1 MFNSKAN
8 QNLGKSVENFDDLV
22 LVDRS
27 LLHGDVVAMLSDP
40 YGQTGTI
47 VDVGMFLCPKLILL
61 IILFLFF

>member
-1 MFNSKAN
+1 MKVDWGVNH
-8 QNLGKSVENFDDLV
+8 KSVENFDDLV

-47 VDVGMFLCPKLILL
+47 VDVGMFEVRR
-61 IILFLFF
+61 